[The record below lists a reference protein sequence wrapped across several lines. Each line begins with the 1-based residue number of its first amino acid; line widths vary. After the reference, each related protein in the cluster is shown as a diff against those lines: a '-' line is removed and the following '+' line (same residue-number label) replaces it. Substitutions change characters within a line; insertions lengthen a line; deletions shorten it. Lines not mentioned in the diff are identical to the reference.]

1 MSFSFWS
8 FLRAADNVR
17 SVRWQR
23 SGQQSISHIV
33 ILFSFFFSEFI
44 VVLLLFCV
52 KYLNGKVD
60 YLASTLLLLLYTILH
75 L

>member
-23 SGQQSISHIV
+23 SGQQSISHIF
-33 ILFSFFFSEFI
+33 ILFSYFFPLFI

-52 KYLNGKVD
+52 KYLNGKVV
-60 YLASTLLLLLYTILH
+60 YLAPTLLLLLYTI
-75 L
+75 